1 MPNSPI
7 STIRSSL
14 STKLGEVS
22 QLKSVAIGR
31 TFDFSAGFPACR
43 HYLVG
48 IASEPVD
55 NMPSD
60 YRTYQFAI
68 DVVQQQTAQAVAT
81 AEANFQDAIDAVLD
95 KLNAEWD
102 LGGVDNSVIEQ
113 TPVTHE
119 DGPQGPTLYCSILFQ
134 AKVLIY

>member
-1 MPNSPI
+1 MPNVSA
-7 STIRSSL
+7 SAIRSAL
-14 STKLGEVS
+14 STKLGEVAE
-22 QLKSVAIGR
+22 LKSVAIGR
-31 TFDFSAGFPACR
+31 TFNFSAGFPACR

-68 DVVQQQTAQAVAT
+68 DVVQQYTAQAVAT
-81 AEANFQDAIDAVLD
+81 AEANFQDAVDAVLD
-95 KLNAEWD
+95 KLNSQWN

-113 TPVTHE
+113 SPVTYE
-119 DGPQGPTLYCSILFQ
+119 DGPQGPTLYCSIIFQ
-134 AKVLIY
+134 ARVLIY